1 MKQVNAKTFIR
12 ISEICF
18 TISSF
23 SFLLIPISNFDGS
36 YLQQV
41 IAYFFGVFFWG
52 GLLLGLGSLIIL
64 DYKRRKNKF
73 RNFRYPGLFCFFKNK
88 KAKICDA
95 FMITIIFIFII
106 SEKQLGLY
114 HTLNFVLL
122 ALMMLSIYY
131 HSIFN
136 GNNYAYAFQKGA

>member
-1 MKQVNAKTFIR
+1 MI
-12 ISEICF
+12 
-18 TISSF
+18 
-23 SFLLIPISNFDGS
+23 FLKVAL
-36 YLQQV
+36 YLD
-41 IAYFFGVFFWG
+41 I
-52 GLLLGLGSLIIL
+52 
-64 DYKRRKNKF
+64 
-73 RNFRYPGLFCFFKNK
+73 NK

>member
-73 RNFRYPGLFCFFKNK
+73 RKFRYPGLFCFFKNK
-88 KAKICDA
+88 KAKICDV
-95 FMITIIFIFII
+95 FMITSIFIF
-106 SEKQLGLY
+106 
-114 HTLNFVLL
+114 
-122 ALMMLSIYY
+122 LSLI
-131 HSIFN
+131 HI
-136 GNNYAYAFQKGA
+136 